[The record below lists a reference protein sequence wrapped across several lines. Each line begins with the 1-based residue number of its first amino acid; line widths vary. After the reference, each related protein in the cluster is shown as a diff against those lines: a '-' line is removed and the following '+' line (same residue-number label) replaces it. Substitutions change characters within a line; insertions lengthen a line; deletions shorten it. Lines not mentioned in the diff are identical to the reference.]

1 MPVDPK
7 GLTYLPMNRAWYGG
21 EAHVRCVPFTRLSP
35 RTPRQS
41 WMQQAFEFNPAA
53 LSTTCTFVSAAGVFV
68 RSTHRGLRV
77 DSWNTAASTPL
88 AHASVSP
95 YQQLDSASRYVVG
108 MSTNNQLCMQAPKPL
123 PTRIDIWRISG
134 DSGVTGGTHDFSK
147 RNARHEPIHLE
158 FIGSPHHPPVWGYTM
173 RLRTDSNGKTVLAV
187 LAAETRMIGD
197 DPSGQHWISCR
208 TRRTVHLWHL
218 DDGMRHQAI
227 GLRDVGFVKHIE
239 LDDQYIFIPSSS
251 HVHIYA
257 QSGGHV
263 VSMETP
269 SPQAALAFAV
279 LPRESRAWKVKYWN
293 YEHHHAP
300 MSLVLERGGWRDD
313 GCEWFKYGMDVAQ
326 AKPAESR
333 REGFAK

>member
-1 MPVDPK
+1 
-7 GLTYLPMNRAWYGG
+7 
-21 EAHVRCVPFTRLSP
+21 
-35 RTPRQS
+35 
-41 WMQQAFEFNPAA
+41 MQHAFEFNPAA

-77 DSWNTAASTPL
+77 DSWNTAASIPL

-134 DSGVTGGTHDFSK
+134 DSGVTGGAHDFTK

-158 FIGSPHHPPVWGYTM
+158 FVGSPHYPPVWGYTM

-187 LAAETRMIGD
+187 LAAETRLIGD

-257 QSGGHV
+257 RAGGHV

-269 SPQAALAFAV
+269 SPHAALAFAV
-279 LPRESRAWKVKYWN
+279 LPRESSTGTMNTTTRPCPSCWSVVGVATTGV
-293 YEHHHAP
+293 
-300 MSLVLERGGWRDD
+300 SGSSTGW
-313 GCEWFKYGMDVAQ
+313 M
-326 AKPAESR
+326 
-333 REGFAK
+333 